1 VVERDRQISRAFAGA
16 RLLTLAAGINA
27 SGSFLFHIFVARSG
41 GTNPYGAADALLS
54 FSFLAS
60 IIASGVQYA
69 VARGVASGA
78 TPRSRALRSGLRAAT
93 PWLVGSALAL
103 IAAPVIG
110 RYLHVPDTGAVAGAI
125 GLCIALLVYAIPSG
139 IMVGEGRFGIFALL
153 TVFGVAI
160 RLVLGAVMGYDV
172 NTASNAVW
180 ASALA
185 VGIVCVLGLIWA
197 TTGRDSVRAQPED
210 GFDERGLRREATY
223 NALLG
228 AGLWVAW
235 ILPVVQ
241 ARHFLSHDAA
251 GRFGA
256 AAFLAT
262 GILFLISPL
271 TTAFYPTIVRTRR
284 VRPIVVGFLATSGFA
299 LVCAIILTAFGS
311 MIERRGYG
319 RGFVVSWQCFF
330 ALGCSVALVAI
341 ATYGLWVTRG
351 LQRFFWP
358 SAFGVGLTM
367 ITEVLLSQYWHPSL
381 TALAAGPAL
390 AVLAGGLAGC
400 ALAAMSVRRASS
412 AMAATRTLRLR
423 DAGLRAGT
431 LDALAF
437 ADGRLLAHTCV
448 GIMAHNEEANLEHT
462 LQAIL
467 SERDGDDRVGT
478 VLVVASGCTD
488 ATVDIALAVAATDA
502 RVRVIV
508 ESERNG
514 KARAINAFLAATTE
528 PMCALVGGDTVLA
541 AGSLT
546 RLVRDLAGA
555 SVGMV
560 GARIVPDD
568 STSGL
573 VDKAGRVLWELHHEM
588 ARISPKLG
596 EAVAFR
602 RLFDAID
609 ELSLVDEVTIEAE
622 VRAAGGELR
631 YVPDAIVFNHGPTTI
646 RDLRIQRA
654 RIHRG
659 HLAVASSTGYRAASL
674 DPKRLVVM
682 VAKYA
687 RKRPKML
694 PAIALAVS
702 VETAA
707 RVEARLDHE
716 VLGLPQSGVWKPVRT
731 TKRAFSPLVDL
742 TADDPALTM
751 SADLYDS
758 EAASRPAG
766 RSHRPQA

>member
-103 IAAPVIG
+103 VAAPVIG

-153 TVFGVAI
+153 TVCGVAI

-172 NTASNAVW
+172 NTTSNAVW
-180 ASALA
+180 ASALS
-185 VGIVCVLGLIWA
+185 VCIVCVLGLIWA

-210 GFDERGLRREATY
+210 GFDERSLRREATY

-284 VRPIVVGFLATSGFA
+284 VRPIVVGFLATSAFA
-299 LVCAIILTAFGS
+299 LACALVLTVFGS
-311 MIERRGYG
+311 TIERRGYG

-367 ITEVLLSQYWHPSL
+367 VTEVLLSQFWHPSL
-381 TALAAGPAL
+381 TALAA
-390 AVLAGGLAGC
+390 V
-400 ALAAMSVRRASS
+400 SVRRASA

-423 DAGLRAGT
+423 EAGLRAGT

-437 ADGRLLAHTCV
+437 ADGELLSHTCV
-448 GIMAHNEEANLEHT
+448 GVMAHNEEANLEHT
-462 LQAIL
+462 LRAIL
-467 SERDGDDRVGT
+467 SERDGQDRVGT

-488 ATVDIALAVAATDA
+488 ATVDIALDVAATDA

-508 ESERNG
+508 ESERSG

-546 RLVRDLAGA
+546 RLVRDLAQE

-694 PAIALAVS
+694 PAIAVAVS

-716 VLGLPQSGVWKPVRT
+716 GLGLPQSGVWKPVRS

-742 TADDPALTM
+742 TADDPVLTIP
-751 SADLYDS
+751 ADLYDS

>member
-78 TPRSRALRSGLRAAT
+78 TPRSTALGSGLRAAT
-93 PWLVGSALAL
+93 PWLVGCALAL
-103 IAAPVIG
+103 LASPAIG

-125 GLCIALLVYAIPSG
+125 GLCFALLVYAIPSG
-139 IMVGEGRFGIFALL
+139 IMVGERRFGIFALL
-153 TVFGVAI
+153 TVFGVVI
-160 RLVLGAVMGYDV
+160 RLVLGATLGYDV

-180 ASALA
+180 ASALS

-197 TTGRDSVRAQPED
+197 QAGSDRASAGAKG
-210 GFDERGLRREATY
+210 GFDERSLRREATY
-223 NALLG
+223 NAVLG

-241 ARHFLSHDAA
+241 ARHFLSRSAA

-284 VRPIVVGFLATSGFA
+284 VRPIVVGFLATLGLA
-299 LVCAIILTAFGS
+299 GICAIVLTAFGS
-311 MIERRGYG
+311 TIERKGYG

-330 ALGCSVALVAI
+330 ALGCSVALVAV

-367 ITEVLLSQYWHPSL
+367 LAEVLLSQYWHPSL
-381 TALAAGPAL
+381 TALAAGPAF
-390 AVLAGGLAGC
+390 AVLVGGSAGC
-400 ALAAMSVRRASS
+400 LLAAVSVRRASAAVVTS
-412 AMAATRTLRLR
+412 RTVQLRTATRR
-423 DAGLRAGT
+423 DGV

-437 ADGRLLAHTCV
+437 ADGHLLSHTAV
-448 GIMAHNEEANLEHT
+448 GIMAHNEEANIERT

-467 SERDGDDRVGT
+467 SERDGDDRVST
-478 VLVVASGCTD
+478 LLVVASGCTD
-488 ATVDIALAVAATDA
+488 ATVDIATRIAATDA

-508 ESERNG
+508 EPERNG
-514 KARAINAFLAATTE
+514 KARAINAFLAATSE
-528 PMCALVGGDTVLA
+528 PLCALVGGDTVLA
-541 AGSLT
+541 DGSLT
-546 RLVRDLAGA
+546 RLVRNLADE

-560 GARIVPDD
+560 GARIVPDSSASGIVD
-568 STSGL
+568 S
-573 VDKAGRVLWELHHEM
+573 AGRALWELHDQM
-588 ARISPKLG
+588 ARVSPKLG

-609 ELSLVDEVTIEAE
+609 ECSLVDEVSIEAE

-646 RDLRIQRA
+646 RDLRLQRA

-674 DPKRLVVM
+674 DPRRIMLTVV
-682 VAKYA
+682 KYA
-687 RKRPKML
+687 RRRPGML
-694 PAIALAVS
+694 PGMGVAVI
-702 VETAA
+702 VEIAA
-707 RVEARLDHE
+707 RIEARLDHE

-742 TADDPALTM
+742 TAGDPVLTVA
-751 SADLYDS
+751 SDLYDS
-758 EAASRPAG
+758 PAASHAAG
-766 RSHRPQA
+766 RSNRPQG